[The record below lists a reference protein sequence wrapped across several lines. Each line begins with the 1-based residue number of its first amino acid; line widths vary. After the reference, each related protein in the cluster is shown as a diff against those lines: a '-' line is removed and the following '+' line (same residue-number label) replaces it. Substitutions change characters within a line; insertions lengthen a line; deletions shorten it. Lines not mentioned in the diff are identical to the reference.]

1 MKGGEPPSPP
11 CLTQNVTQNLGT
23 ISWMRMSLPA
33 RAGDE
38 FQNGAHRG
46 SSCREHENQSLYVN
60 RFSSSE
66 NLPRTYCVIGIVSIS
81 DLSQCFIYLVTTI
94 AERSVWRIEMLG
106 DKLFPYLTPKLCRCF
121 SFHFSFFQRIS
132 LLDL

>member
-1 MKGGEPPSPP
+1 MMKGGEPASPP
-11 CLTQNVTQNLGT
+11 CLTQNVTQNLVT

-66 NLPRTYCVIGIVSIS
+66 DLPRTYCVIGIVSIS
-81 DLSQCFIYLVTTI
+81 DLSQCFIF
-94 AERSVWRIEMLG
+94 G
-106 DKLFPYLTPKLCRCF
+106 DNDC
-121 SFHFSFFQRIS
+121 
-132 LLDL
+132 